1 MKEVNKMDDPNKKR
15 LTQKEIIEL
24 TIKAAL
30 ALTALI
36 TALKS

>member
-1 MKEVNKMDDPNKKR
+1 MDDPNKKR

-24 TIKAAL
+24 TIKATLAL
-30 ALTALI
+30 AALI